1 MNLSA
6 FVAHK
11 HWALFACGFFVL
23 VMLATLWNI
32 LENQKQKQ
40 FVVQDRVQK
49 QRVCQS
55 ISPEDTIFVS
65 IASYRDPECHETVFD
80 CLEKSACPLRVHVGV
95 CQQNY
100 EVDLD
105 VMEGYKRLAKKR
117 GTGNYSEQIRVLRMD
132 AGQARGPTYAR
143 SLIEQKLFQG
153 ERFYLIVD
161 SHMLFT
167 EGWDVQLISMLKQCP
182 SVKSVI
188 TMYPADFT
196 RRPSPKQ
203 RRRAQ
208 KVQKPSFLRFKKF
221 HERTGM
227 VEIEGPVF
235 DNMPTTPQPSLF
247 WAGCCSFSYS
257 NMIQEVPYD
266 PLLPYVFIG
275 EEISMAARLYTHGFD
290 LYTPTS
296 MVMFHRWQR
305 LRPTFW
311 ELFSSTGDVHR
322 HRQSLE
328 EQGYRRLRHLFG
340 LQPLLDTDP
349 PLGPYGLGKTRSL
362 ADFQRFC
369 GVDLLLQTVS
379 KQSRWGVSPTASQQ
393 ELFFKIGSVQ

>member
-1 MNLSA
+1 
-6 FVAHK
+6 
-11 HWALFACGFFVL
+11 
-23 VMLATLWNI
+23 
-32 LENQKQKQ
+32 
-40 FVVQDRVQK
+40 
-49 QRVCQS
+49 
-55 ISPEDTIFVS
+55 
-65 IASYRDPECHETVFD
+65 
-80 CLEKSACPLRVHVGV
+80 
-95 CQQNY
+95 
-100 EVDLD
+100 
-105 VMEGYKRLAKKR
+105 
-117 GTGNYSEQIRVLRMD
+117 
-132 AGQARGPTYAR
+132 
-143 SLIEQKLFQG
+143 
-153 ERFYLIVD
+153 
-161 SHMLFT
+161 
-167 EGWDVQLISMLKQCP
+167 
-182 SVKSVI
+182 
-188 TMYPADFT
+188 
-196 RRPSPKQ
+196 
-203 RRRAQ
+203 
-208 KVQKPSFLRFKKF
+208 
-221 HERTGM
+221 M